1 MSNALEQIDRRE
13 LLKNALTA
21 LEKMQAKLEAVEYA
35 QTEPIAIIG
44 MSCRFPGGATD
55 PEAFW
60 RLLCDGV
67 DAIKEVPA
75 ERWDANNYGRPQDAV
90 GQLVKGYGGFLDQ
103 LDQFDPQ
110 FFGIAPREA
119 VSMDPQQ
126 RLVLEVSW
134 EALERAGQAPDRLAG
149 SQDRRVCWGQLHRLL
164 ATGKARRNRCPYYNR

>member
-1 MSNALEQIDRRE
+1 MNNASEPIDRKE

-21 LEKMQAKLEAVEYA
+21 LEKMQAKLEALEYA

-55 PEAFW
+55 PEAYW
-60 RLLCDGV
+60 RLLRDGV

-75 ERWDANNYGRPQDAV
+75 ERWNADYYATAPDGSDQAI
-90 GQLVKGYGGFLDQ
+90 KGYGGFLEEV
-103 LDQFDPQ
+103 DQFDPQ

-126 RLVLEVSW
+126 RLVLEVSL
-134 EALERAGQAPDRLAG
+134 EALGRGG
-149 SQDRRVCWGQLHRLL
+149 RRRTSWCAAKPACSLEAVSST
-164 ATGKARRNRCPYYNR
+164 TGKWRSAARWMSIQ